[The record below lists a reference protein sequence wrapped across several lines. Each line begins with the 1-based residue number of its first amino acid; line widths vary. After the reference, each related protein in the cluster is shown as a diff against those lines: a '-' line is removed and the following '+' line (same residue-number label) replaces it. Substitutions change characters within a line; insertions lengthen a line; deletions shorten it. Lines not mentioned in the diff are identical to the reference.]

1 MKIRSFSLRLYAFLL
16 TVIVA
21 ASLMQSCAPKAKEIP
36 MESFVDIWF
45 KIQSDQAFRQKYP
58 DPVKAPDQE
67 LNPFTQ
73 PLGFTAADF
82 RHTRT
87 LIDRDDMMKKEF
99 QAARDKMI
107 DKLALETLNELQDKD
122 SLANKP

>member
-1 MKIRSFSLRLYAFLL
+1 
-16 TVIVA
+16 
-21 ASLMQSCAPKAKEIP
+21 

-58 DPVKAPDQE
+58 DPVKAPDKD
-67 LNPFTQ
+67 LNAYTEPF
-73 PLGFTAADF
+73 GFTAADF

-87 LIDRDDMMKKEF
+87 LIDRDDLMKKDF

-122 SLANKP
+122 SLSNKP